1 LSVYFPAEAEGVS
14 WNNENMK
21 NLMILITLL
30 AGFIFS
36 SCSRGVQEMSQEEY
50 VRHIEEWDNQRLQRL
65 KAPDGWINLAGLHW
79 LNEGENRVGSLPQND
94 IVLPGGPANLG
105 IMILEG
111 NRVIFDPAP
120 AAGVVAEGKPVE
132 ESITIFDEKGSTVLL
147 NARSLGM
154 NIIRRGE
161 RFGIRLRDYE
171 HPRLEEFQKIERYP
185 ADRNWIVRA
194 TFIETDDEMTIR
206 VSDVLGDM
214 SEEQVPGVLEFIID
228 GETFRLFPTGTK
240 NRLFIIFADETSGL
254 ETYGGGRFLYTDGPD
269 REGYVYIDFNKAY
282 NPPCAISQYTTCPL
296 PPRENI
302 LPVEITAGEK
312 AVD

>member
-1 LSVYFPAEAEGVS
+1 
-14 WNNENMK
+14 MK
-21 NLMILITLL
+21 NLMILITFLS
-30 AGFIFS
+30 GFIFS

-79 LNEGENRVGSLPQND
+79 LNEGENRMGSLPQND
-94 IVLPGGPANLG
+94 IVLPRGPANMG
-105 IMILEG
+105 NMKLEG
-111 NRVIFDPAP
+111 NRVIFNPEP
-120 AAGVVAEGKPVE
+120 GAGVVAEGKPVE
-132 ESITIFDEKGSTVLL
+132 ESITIFDEKGNTVLL
-147 NARSLGM
+147 KTGSLGM

-171 HPRLEEFQKIERYP
+171 HPRLEEFQKIDRYP

-194 TFIETDDEMTIR
+194 AFIETDDEMTIR
-206 VSDVLGDM
+206 VPDVLGGI

-228 GETFRLFPTGTK
+228 GETFRLFPTGSR
-240 NRLFIIFADETSGL
+240 NRLFIIFADETSGM
-254 ETYGGGRFLYTDGPD
+254 ETYGGGRFIYADGPD
-269 REGYVYIDFNKAY
+269 RKGYVYIDFNKAY

-302 LPVEITAGEK
+302 LPVKITAGEK
-312 AVD
+312 VVD